1 MLYIL
6 INFIHVLSKNK
17 HSSRILILLDEVEE
31 KLAKIRK
38 IPSIFSSLLCF
49 YFNLRTQDLIVE

>member
-38 IPSIFSSLLCF
+38 NPIHIFQFIMLLF
-49 YFNLRTQDLIVE
+49 